1 MTKEKKEAF
10 AKTVN
15 IKNKRATFEFQI
27 LDTYVAG
34 IMLTGTEIKSIRQSR
49 VNLQDAYCY
58 FSGDALFVKNMNIS
72 PYGEGTYY
80 NHDPLRERKLLLQK
94 KELKKLSAKLLDQG
108 LTIVPLRLFINDR
121 GFAKLEIALAKG
133 KKLYDKRE
141 DIKSR
146 DVARE
151 VERERF

>member
-1 MTKEKKEAF
+1 MAKEKKEAF

-34 IMLTGTEIKSIRQSR
+34 IMLTGTEIKTIRQSR
-49 VNLQDAYCY
+49 VSLQDAYCY
-58 FSGDALFVKNMNIS
+58 FNGEGLFVKGMNIS

-94 KELKKLSAKLLDQG
+94 QELKKLGGKLLDQG